1 MTKDY
6 VVSSGGKVDAVV
18 MALVKK
24 ANDEEKPVRVA
35 IFGSLQEIGRKQPNL
50 VLSSILDFFMK
61 NPGLDQP
68 HRIILLQVLQKVLQ
82 QHLDNTNADICQN
95 LIELGMNEMLGK
107 PEIVPEWQSEAC
119 ELLLVLGTKFSKQIM
134 EKLIAKFTPGKVPH
148 YFVMKL
154 FGDLATHSPND
165 VVPLLKDV
173 VARSVPITSSIKKDN
188 MRWVFSYAISHFSEA
203 IVHYIAN
210 AESDFSMQF
219 VTYGSELYP
228 AYEIMLNVWLNSK
241 ESKVR
246 LMTAKAIGNLC
257 AILPREQFETQLPKL
272 MPHILNLFKKEREIL
287 PVTQAVCSVLEV
299 GVQSAKAAIAEAEA
313 DPNALIPTL
322 ALEPM
327 LPTVL
332 NIIHPLCVQPV
343 DESNPSSVKNNN
355 ELLRCHEVIGNAFPN
370 ALISFLLE
378 RLDVTNPKSKDP
390 NTRAG
395 TLLIIRH
402 LVDRID
408 PSLEG
413 HKELLVIGMKTPCQ
427 TEQNLK
433 VQKNL
438 AQVIISMSSK
448 NYLELEGGE
457 ELVQFILKVNALSDA
472 QIERAVAALKGKPQS
487 AGTPSHDELR
497 SLCDDILN
505 ISSTA
510 VPCMDPV
517 LWPFLFEFVVDPK
530 FTPAAG
536 ILAKAIGSL
545 ASRKREEWESG
556 EADDEKK
563 DFYLVD
569 FDKHV
574 NLPRPHDL
582 IARWFVLST
591 GALRRNK
598 QGENVLECLRA
609 CGPILNEEVAALWD
623 NALVKLVV
631 FIQSK
636 QDNWAQQKWE
646 DLILRLLA
654 ETIKIVSDDSW
665 TMKIGESLAEQL
677 PSYANDP
684 ELKANA
690 LKQLGLVLQKL
701 NHKQF
706 IRTQL
711 DLMFSST
718 NHANDAERLGC
729 AQGFGYCA
737 ATHLDIALEKVQ
749 DQLGGKKKEEKKKGG
764 FFDSFFSGGSSAP
777 PSGDKVRTAMLVFG
791 YITAYSSPKLI
802 TSRLEVTILVSMR
815 PQLQKKNI
823 TPALSDTLIQTI
835 DLIGKTVHP
844 THLRVEQFI
853 FKPRDELLRH
863 VLDYITML
871 PPVKTHALKVRTS
884 GLSAITTLLNLE
896 PALTE
901 ELENE
906 LVSKIIK
913 FYTLRDQEEV
923 PQKGKKKDDK
933 KGAAPAKVET
943 SPEQLKEIKELYQNL
958 NETLGSIVYMN
969 TTVPCLSR
977 LLGHVEPHARS
988 NDPNV
993 RKIAITTTFYLLERF
1008 VEYLSNGIQLDQ
1020 KEFVNVGKCLSS
1032 VVPRVTDSSR
1042 PIRIAA
1048 LRATQYFLFIDY
1060 ILQNPQEQTDDEEI
1074 IEMPEHLDSLSE
1086 MLERVE
1092 SPELSSQF
1100 SAANE
1105 LASVV
1110 CEVLSE
1116 QELCKLLLSLLDGL
1130 TDADASASSG
1140 TCIVLNSVIKL
1151 RGDAF
1156 LPQVGDLISGMLKAM
1171 EKISHEKTINGTLH
1185 SIRTLSKHHPLPVI
1199 NALVGSPLPHS
1210 SYVVTSLQA
1219 ISKDEEL
1226 LEILLDHL
1234 LDTLNNSQCVEKG
1247 KEGDV
1252 ASKESCSATCT
1263 LRYIFDILPPEVL
1276 LEERFAAFFSTLILR
1291 FGTTAKVGSE
1301 KPRADLI
1308 ETFIMFVK
1316 QIDSSKMEGIL
1327 KDEISLKSDI
1337 SYATGVMKLVAEFC
1351 QSYPDSVLDMYNFI
1365 LPYAK
1370 GNFPGQ
1376 RLMVTSAF
1384 AEMMN
1389 WSKDDE
1395 ILQNIVNALLISM
1408 NDDNLRLQSIIG
1420 LGNSAA
1426 SGEERA
1432 NKFAASV
1439 IDALMSVI
1447 DHSDEDI
1454 CMESMNGLDRV
1465 FRVIDGA
1472 RVQPILINIVHRI
1485 RPHFDKKSGK
1495 IRASSFRL
1503 FGTLCRFGV
1512 GSSAELFK
1520 QQMHPT
1526 FPAVFLHLTDPV
1538 RDVQIACKETM
1549 RRLVPLYGSEQLNKL
1564 VERKWFEANIKLP
1577 FDTVSHNF
1585 AKIFVKEFAE
1595 LAPTYVMAFIEFFQ
1609 SHWPQ
1614 IRASA
1619 ATVAGDLLGALP
1631 AHDRGTLNPGIVC
1644 TAFINLL
1651 ASSKDA
1657 DVRESASAA
1666 MKLLYDY

>member
-1 MTKDY
+1 MLVSIAEQIVHFFFTFAGFLGMLDFPKKNGGFFLSFFWSLFSTRFLGDFQAEIGWVVDSSTTKSVLIMPSTY
-6 VVSSGGKVDAVV
+6 VISSGGKVDAVV
-18 MALVKK
+18 MALIKK
-24 ANDEEKPVRVA
+24 ANDEEKSVRAA
-35 IFGSLQEIGRKQPNL
+35 IFSSLQEIGRKQPNL
-50 VLSSILDFFMK
+50 VLSSVLDVFMK
-61 NPGLDQP
+61 NSSLEQQ

-82 QHLDNTNADICQN
+82 QHLENTQPDICQN
-95 LIELGMNEMLGK
+95 LIELGMSEMLGK
-107 PEIVPEWQSEAC
+107 PEVIPEWQNEAC
-119 ELLLVLGTKFSKQIM
+119 DLLLVLGTKFSRQIM
-134 EKLIAKFTPGKVPH
+134 EKLIGKFTPGKVPH

-154 FGDLATHSPND
+154 FGDLATHSPSD

-210 AESDFSMQF
+210 AEPDFSMQF

-228 AYEIMLNVWLNSK
+228 AYEIMLNVWLSSK

-257 AILPREQFETQLPKL
+257 AILPREQFDTQLPKL
-272 MPHILNLFKKEREIL
+272 LPIVLTLFKKEKEVF

-299 GVQSAKAAIAEAEA
+299 GVQSAKAALAEAEA
-313 DPNALIPTL
+313 DPNALLPTL

-327 LPTVL
+327 LPAVL
-332 NIIHPLCVQPV
+332 NTIHPLCVQPV
-343 DESNPSSVKNNN
+343 DETNPASVKNNN

-390 NTRAG
+390 NVRAG

-408 PSLEG
+408 VSLEG

-427 TEQNLK
+427 TETNLK
-433 VQKNL
+433 VQKIL
-438 AQVIISMSSK
+438 SQVIISMSSK
-448 NYLELEGGE
+448 NYLNLEGGE
-457 ELVQFILKVNALSDA
+457 ELVTFILKMNALSDA
-472 QIERAVAALKGKPQS
+472 HIAAKNAAGKGKPQP
-487 AGTPSHDELR
+487 AGSPTHEELR

-505 ISSTA
+505 ISATA
-510 VPCMDPV
+510 VPGMDVV
-517 LWPFLFEFVVDPK
+517 LWPFLFEFVIDPK
-530 FTPAAG
+530 YASAAG
-536 ILAKAIGSL
+536 ILAKAIAAL
-545 ASRKREEWESG
+545 ASRKRAEWESG
-556 EADDEKK
+556 EADEEKK
-563 DFYLVD
+563 DFYLID
-569 FDKHV
+569 FEKDV
-574 NLPRPHDL
+574 NLPSSHAL

-591 GALRRNK
+591 AALRRNK

-609 CGPILNEEVAALWD
+609 CGPLLHEEVAALWD
-623 NALVKLVV
+623 NALVKLAM
-631 FIQSK
+631 FLQSK
-636 QDNWAQQKWE
+636 QDNWVQQKWE

-654 ETIKIVSDDSW
+654 ETIKLVADDAW
-665 TMKIGESLAEQL
+665 TTKIGEALSEQL

-701 NHKQF
+701 SHKSF
-706 IRTQL
+706 INTQL
-711 DLMFSST
+711 DLMFKST
-718 NHANDAERLGC
+718 NHTNDIERLGC

-737 ATHLDIALEKVQ
+737 ATHLDLALEKNQ
-749 DQLGGKKKEEKKKGG
+749 EQLGKPKSQEKKGG
-764 FFDSFFSGGSSAP
+764 FFGGFFSGDSGP
-777 PSGDKVRTAMLVFG
+777 PPGEKVRTAMLAFG
-791 YITAYSSPKLI
+791 YITAYASPKLI

-823 TPALSDTLIQTI
+823 SLPLSDTLIQVI
-835 DLIGKTVHP
+835 DLIAKTSHP

-863 VLDYITML
+863 VLDYITNI
-871 PPVKTHALKVRTS
+871 PPVKSHGLKVRTS

-901 ELENE
+901 ELESE

-913 FYTLRDQEEV
+913 FYLLRDSEE
-923 PQKGKKKDDK
+923 KGGKKKDDK
-933 KGAAPAKVET
+933 GKAAEKSNAKEEDT
-943 SPEQLKEIKELYQNL
+943 PSTQPQDIKELYQNL
-958 NETLGSIVYMN
+958 NETLGSILYMN
-969 TTVPCLSR
+969 TTISCLLR
-977 LLGHVEPHARS
+977 LFGQLESYARHT
-988 NDPNV
+988 DPNV
-993 RKIAITTTFYLLERF
+993 RKLSITTTFYLLDRF
-1008 VEYLSNGIQLDQ
+1008 VEYLSSGIQLDQ
-1020 KEFVNVGKCLSS
+1020 KEFVDVGRCLSII
-1032 VVPRVTDSSR
+1032 VPRVTDSGR

-1048 LRATQYFLFIDY
+1048 LRATQYFLFIDH
-1060 ILQNPQEQTDDEEI
+1060 ILQNPQDRTDDDEP
-1074 IEMPEHLDSLSE
+1074 IEMPDLLDSLGD

-1105 LASVV
+1105 LTSVI

-1116 QELCKLLLSLLDGL
+1116 VELCKLLLSLLDGL
-1130 TDADASASSG
+1130 TDGDASASSG

-1151 RGDAF
+1151 RGDSF
-1156 LPQVGDLISGMLKAM
+1156 LPHVGDLISGMLRAM

-1210 SYVVTSLQA
+1210 KYVVTSLHA

-1234 LDTLNNSQCVEKG
+1234 LDTLNNSQCVMTG
-1247 KEGDV
+1247 KEEDV
-1252 ASKESCSATCT
+1252 SSQESQSATCA
-1263 LRYIFDILPPEVL
+1263 LQSVFDLLGPEFV
-1276 LEERFAAFFSTLILR
+1276 LEERFASFFGTLILR
-1291 FGTTAKVGSE
+1291 FGTTAKVGSQ
-1301 KPRADLI
+1301 KPRKDLI
-1308 ETFIMFVK
+1308 DTFVTFVK
-1316 QIDSSKMEGIL
+1316 QIDNSKMEDICNN
-1327 KDEISLKSDI
+1327 EPTLKSDV
-1337 SYATGVMKLVAEFC
+1337 SYPTGVMMLVAEFC
-1351 QSYPDSVLDMYNFI
+1351 QAFPETILPLYNFI

-1370 GNFPGQ
+1370 GNFKGQ
-1376 RLMVTSAF
+1376 RLVVTSTF

-1389 WSKDDE
+1389 WTKDE
-1395 ILQNIVNALLISM
+1395 AILQNIVNALLISM

-1426 SGEERA
+1426 GGEALA

-1447 DHSDEDI
+1447 DHSNEDI

-1465 FRVIDGA
+1465 FRVIDGE

-1485 RPHFDKKSGK
+1485 RPHFEKNSPK

-1512 GSSAELFK
+1512 GSAAELFK
-1520 QQMHPT
+1520 DQMHSI
-1526 FPAVFLHLTDPV
+1526 FPAVFLHLTDPS
-1538 RDVQIACKETM
+1538 RDVQLACKETV
-1549 RRLVPLYGSEQLNKL
+1549 RKLVPPPQLL
-1564 VERKWFEANIKLP
+1564 CPHRTGRQEVVRSQIQAP
-1577 FDTVSHNF
+1577 F
-1585 AKIFVKEFAE
+1585 
-1595 LAPTYVMAFIEFFQ
+1595 
-1609 SHWPQ
+1609 
-1614 IRASA
+1614 
-1619 ATVAGDLLGALP
+1619 
-1631 AHDRGTLNPGIVC
+1631 
-1644 TAFINLL
+1644 
-1651 ASSKDA
+1651 
-1657 DVRESASAA
+1657 
-1666 MKLLYDY
+1666 